1 MKLRVFASSVIV
13 AGLLLSGCTT
23 QPEAS
28 ATPSAKV
35 LTEPTAHVKG
45 LIEKFKLESVDYA
58 YVKAAIG
65 NGTRD
70 GAKALLIDA
79 RPNPKYLAGTIPSSI
94 NIPDTQIDKFIG
106 QLDKVAKDKEIIVFC
121 GGWDCE
127 KSPIVAGHLKSK
139 GFTNVKL
146 YQAGEPEWV
155 SKSYPEIGLPAA
167 QAVFKNNSAV
177 LMDARPYAKYM
188 AGTIPGALYM
198 SDEEVDK
205 LKGRLPADKATPIV
219 SFCEGYS
226 CAKSHNLAKKLQA
239 LGYQKVSVYAG
250 GYPEWKEAGL
260 QTTAGGAKKVEAAP
274 APKKAAF
281 VEGIKLGE
289 DKGTVDGEWYKALIV
304 SDKIPAN
311 VAVIDVR
318 SAGEFANG
326 HIKGAINLEAGKMS
340 ATEFAAKL
348 PKGKVVIMNCS
359 AGGRSMEAFLKLKDA
374 KVDVSK
380 IFYFDANIKCDKS
393 GKCEIKVNEPLG

>member
-1 MKLRVFASSVIV
+1 MKGIILAGGSGTRLYPITRSISKQLLPIYDKPMIYYPLSVLML
-13 AGLLLSGCTT
+13 AGIKEILIISTPQDINKFEELLGDGSDWG
-23 QPEAS
+23 
-28 ATPSAKV
+28 
-35 LTEPTAHVKG
+35 
-45 LIEKFKLESVDYA
+45 IKLEY
-58 YVKAAIG
+58 KIQ
-65 NGTRD
+65 
-70 GAKALLIDA
+70 
-79 RPNPKYLAGTIPSSI
+79 PNPDGLAQAFILGEE
-94 NIPDTQIDKFIG
+94 FIG

-146 YQAGEPEWV
+146 YQAGEPEWI
-155 SKSYPEIGLPAA
+155 SKNYPEIGLPAV
-167 QAVFKNNSAV
+167 QALFKNNSAV
-177 LMDARPYAKYM
+177 FMDARPYAKYM
-188 AGTIPGALYM
+188 AGTIPGAVYM
-198 SDEEVDK
+198 SDEEIDK

-226 CAKSHNLAKKLQA
+226 CAKSHNLAKKLQEF
-239 LGYQKVSVYAG
+239 GYQKISVYAG

-274 APKKAAF
+274 APKKDAF

-289 DKGTVDGEWYKALIV
+289 DEGTVDGEWYKALIV

-318 SAGEFANG
+318 TAGEFANG
-326 HIKGAINLEAGKMS
+326 HIKGAINIEAGKMS

-393 GKCEIKVNEPLG
+393 GKCDIKVNEPLG

>member
-1 MKLRVFASSVIV
+1 MKLKVFASSIVV

-35 LTEPTAHVKG
+35 LTEPTAHVKS
-45 LIEKFKLESVDYA
+45 LMEKFKLENVDYA

-65 NGTRD
+65 NGTRE

-79 RPNPKYLAGTIPSSI
+79 RPNPKYLASTIPSSI

-127 KSPIVAGHLKSK
+127 KSPIVADHLKSK

-146 YQAGEPEWV
+146 YQAGEPEWI
-155 SKSYPEIGLPAA
+155 SKNYPEIGLPVV
-167 QAVFKNNSAV
+167 QNIFKNNSAV

-205 LKGRLPADKATPIV
+205 LKGRLPADKMTPIV
-219 SFCEGYS
+219 AFCEGYS
-226 CAKSHNLAKKLQA
+226 CAKSHNLAKKLQEF
-239 LGYQKVSVYAG
+239 GYQKMSVYAG

-260 QTTAGGAKKVEAAP
+260 QTTAGGVKKSEVASS
-274 APKKAAF
+274 PKKDAF
-281 VEGIKLGE
+281 VEGVKLGE
-289 DKGTVDGEWYKALIV
+289 DEGSVDGEWYKALIL
-304 SDKIPAN
+304 SDKIPVN

-318 SAGEFANG
+318 TAGEFANG
-326 HIKGAINLEAGKMS
+326 HIKGAVNIEAGKLN
-340 ATEFAAKL
+340 AKDLAAKL
-348 PKGKVVIMNCS
+348 PKGKVVIFNCS

-374 KVDVSK
+374 KIDVSK
-380 IFYFDANIKCDKS
+380 ILYFDANIKCEKT
-393 GKCEIKVNEPLG
+393 GKCDIKVNEPLG